1 MFLYIKPMPA
11 PKFPELE
18 ESILKQWEEHK
29 IFKKTLEKP
38 SLKGNFVF
46 FEGPPTANG
55 RPGIHHVIG
64 RAFKD
69 LIPRFRTMQG
79 YRVERKAGWDTHGLP
94 VELEVEKQLGLK
106 NKKDIEDYGID
117 KFNAKCKESVWKYL
131 DEWVK
136 FTHRMG
142 YWIDLENPYV
152 TYKNEYV
159 ESLWWVLSEIAK
171 KDLLYQGHKVVPYC
185 ARCGTALSSHEVA
198 QGYAEVEEESVYVRF
213 KLKDEPHMYAL
224 AWTTTPWTLPS
235 NTALAVG
242 PDITYVKARKGTDI
256 YVVAKD
262 RLEVLGEV
270 EIMAEVKGEKLVG
283 KEYEPLYDFIPHEKK
298 AHRIVAGDF
307 VSTEDGSGIVHL
319 APFGEDDMQVIQKE
333 DFPVLMT
340 VGLDG
345 KFVDDVKPW
354 AGTFVKDADEDIMED
369 LEKRELLFKREKYKH
384 DYPFCWRC
392 KTPLLYYPKHSWFI
406 RMSSLQEELEKNNAT
421 INWEP
426 EHIRDGRFG
435 EWLSGV
441 KDWALSRERYWGTPL
456 PIWKCGQGHT
466 RVIGSLEEMHTS
478 RFRENRFFLVRHG
491 QANHNDEGVAASW
504 PESDTPPRLTDIGKE
519 KVRETAEQL
528 KKEGVEI
535 IISSDLVR
543 TKETSE
549 ILKQVTGAEVV
560 FDERLR
566 EISVGKYNGKSLKD
580 YHAFF
585 SSDEERITKAP
596 EGAESLED
604 LRARVMGALL
614 DIDQK
619 YKDKK
624 IALVSHGDVIWIL
637 QTAVTGEWG
646 YEALFGKKKTNYPET
661 GSVTELVL
669 PNWPFDHRGALDV
682 HRPHIDRVTVG
693 CEECGEEMH
702 RVPEVLD
709 VWFDS
714 GAMPFAQ
721 WHYPFENKERID
733 EGLSF
738 PADYI
743 SEAIDQT
750 RGWFYTL
757 LAVSTLLGKG
767 APYKNV
773 ICYSHILDA
782 KGQKM
787 SKSKGNVVDPLEMF
801 DKFGADALRFLFYTV
816 NKPGD
821 TKKFD
826 EKDVDQIV
834 KKVFLMLWNVL
845 SFWKMYADGK
855 GVRDELPKTENALD
869 KWILSNLAAL
879 VDIVTDR
886 LENYDVVSAGREI
899 MTFVNSLST
908 WYLRRSR
915 DRFKNGTD
923 EEKRAAVETLGY
935 CILTLSK
942 VMAPFTPFVAEGLY
956 KELDGV
962 EQSVHLESWPET
974 SEGGLHHDK
983 VMHNAMND
991 VIGISSEALRQR
1003 AEAKINVRQVL
1014 PKLTVRSQE
1023 QLADWARDILKA
1035 EVNVK
1040 AIGWEKADELEI
1052 TLDTELTDEL
1062 RREGAARELTRHINS
1077 LRKNAGLT
1085 RQDRIIVRYET
1096 GSDFWKQVIA
1106 EHVEA
1111 VRLDVL
1117 SEGFEDSKKKV
1128 GAEKDVD
1135 LNGEAIWLGV
1145 EKI

>member
-1 MFLYIKPMPA
+1 MPA
-11 PKFPELE
+11 PRFPELE

-29 IFKKTLEKP
+29 IFEKTLEKP
-38 SLKGNFVF
+38 SPKGHFVF

-55 RPGIHHVIG
+55 RPGIHHVIS

-69 LIPRFRTMQG
+69 LIPRFKTMQG

-94 VELEVEKQLGLK
+94 VELEVEKQLDLK
-106 NKKDIEDYGID
+106 SKKDIEEYGID

-142 YWIDLENPYV
+142 FWVDLDNPYV

-171 KDLLYQGHKVVPYC
+171 KDLLYEGHKIVPYC

-242 PDITYVKARKGTDI
+242 ADITYVKARKGTDI
-256 YVVAKD
+256 YIVAKD
-262 RLEVLGEV
+262 RMEVLGDV
-270 EIMAEVKGEKLVG
+270 EIMAEVTGDKLVG
-283 KEYEPLYDFIPHEKK
+283 KEYEPLYDFLPHDKK

-319 APFGEDDMQVIQKE
+319 APFGEDDMRIIKEE

-345 KFVDDVKPW
+345 KFVEEVEPW
-354 AGTFVKDADEDIMED
+354 AGVFVKDADPGIMED

-392 KTPLLYYPKHSWFI
+392 KTPLLYYPKNSWFI
-406 RMSSLQEELEKNNAT
+406 RMSTLQDDLKKNNET

-426 EHIRDGRFG
+426 DHIRDGRFG

-456 PIWKCGQGHT
+456 PIWKCSNKHI
-466 RVIGSLEEMHTS
+466 RVLGSLEEMNETRHGT
-478 RFRENRFFLVRHG
+478 NQFFAVRHG
-491 QANHNDEGVAASW
+491 QANHNDSGLAASW

-519 KVRETAEQL
+519 AIRIAAEKL
-528 KKEGVEI
+528 KEEGVDI

-543 TKETSE
+543 TKETAE
-549 ILKQVTGAEVV
+549 ILSEVTGAEIVY
-560 FDERLR
+560 DERLR
-566 EISVGKYNGKSLKD
+566 EIAVGEFNGKPLTE
-580 YHAFF
+580 YHKFYA
-585 SSDEERITKAP
+585 SDEERITKAP

-604 LRARVMGALL
+604 LRKRVMGAIL
-614 DIDQK
+614 DIDAK
-619 YKDKK
+619 YENKK
-624 IALVSHGDVIWIL
+624 IALVSHGDTLWIL
-637 QTAVTGEWG
+637 QTAITGQWG
-646 YEALFGKKKTNYPET
+646 YDVLFGDKKSHYPET
-661 GSVTELVL
+661 GSVTPFVL
-669 PNWPFDHRGALDV
+669 PNWPYNHEGALDV
-682 HRPHIDRVTVG
+682 HRPFIDRVVIK
-693 CEECGEEMH
+693 CEECDEAMH

-721 WHYPFENKERID
+721 WHYPFENKARID
-733 EGLSF
+733 EGVSF

-773 ICYSHILDA
+773 ITMGHILDA
-782 KGQKM
+782 KGRKM
-787 SKSKGNVVDPLEMF
+787 SKSKGNTVSPWDMF
-801 DKFGADALRFLFYTV
+801 DKYGSDATRFYMYTV
-816 NKPGD
+816 NKPGEPMR
-821 TKKFD
+821 FD
-826 EKDVDQIV
+826 ERDLDQV
-834 KKVFLMLWNVL
+834 TKKVFLILWNVL
-845 SFWKMYADGK
+845 SFWKMYAGGK
-855 GVRDELPKTENALD
+855 GVRDELPKVEHALD
-869 KWILSNLAAL
+869 RWILSHLAAM

-886 LENYDVVSAGREI
+886 LENYDIVTAGREM

-915 DRFKNGTD
+915 DRFKTGTP
-923 EEKRAAVETLGY
+923 EEKQAAVDTLGY
-935 CILTLSK
+935 CLLTLSK

-962 EQSVHLESWPET
+962 EQSVHLERWPET
-974 SEGGLHHDK
+974 SEEGLRHDES
-983 VMHNAMND
+983 MHEKMND

-1003 AEAKINVRQVL
+1003 AEAKLNVRQVL
-1014 PKLTVRSQE
+1014 PKLTIRSKE
-1023 QLADWARDILKA
+1023 QIDDWAKEILKA

-1040 AIGWEKADELEI
+1040 AIGWEKADELEVV
-1052 TLDTELTDEL
+1052 LDTELTDEL

-1077 LRKNAGLT
+1077 LRKEAGLT
-1085 RQDRIIVRYET
+1085 REDRIIVRYET
-1096 GSDFWKQVIA
+1096 SSNFWKQVIA

-1117 SEGFEDSKKKV
+1117 SEGFEERKGEVDS
-1128 GAEKDVD
+1128 EKDVS
-1135 LNGEAIWLGV
+1135 LHEEEIWLGV
-1145 EKI
+1145 EKL